1 MNKPERDKAR
11 LARRTGVVL
20 TFVAWIAFLSS
31 FFLPAAICIPS
42 IPGGALAAQTGWET
56 FLDTLRLAAEAIGHV
71 FRPLVLLCML
81 SPLPNG
87 LMLLAPLANLQ
98 LKSYTAFYGAA
109 LLFSGTSAIW
119 VCWQVYEGLNVGF
132 FVWVGSILAMALA
145 SFLIGGSYFMND
157 SAQHAQLM
165 AELADVSGSL

>member
-1 MNKPERDKAR
+1 MNKPERDRAR
-11 LARRTGVVL
+11 LARLTGVVL

-42 IPGGALAAQTGWET
+42 VPGGALAAQSGWET
-56 FLDTLRLAAEAIGHV
+56 FLDTLRLAAEAIGHA
-71 FRPLVLLCML
+71 FRPRVLLCML

-87 LMLLAPLANLQ
+87 LMLLAPLANLK

-145 SFLIGGSYFMND
+145 SFFVAGGDFMKD
-157 SAQHAQLM
+157 GAEAERLL
-165 AELADVSGSL
+165 AELKDVSGSL